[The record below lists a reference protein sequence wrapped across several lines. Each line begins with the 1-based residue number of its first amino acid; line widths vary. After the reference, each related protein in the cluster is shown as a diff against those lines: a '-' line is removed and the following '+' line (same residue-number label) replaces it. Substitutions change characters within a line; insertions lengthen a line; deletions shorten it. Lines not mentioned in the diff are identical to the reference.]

1 MRETDMADYIQYDP
15 RTGYVSLYC
24 GNVWY
29 AYKANQVP
37 IGHGGMGDVLRGK
50 NLQDGT
56 AVAIKRVHDRFADIP
71 EIRQRARVEAGY
83 AFRHPH
89 LVEMIGCCESVT
101 GRGPIFI
108 ISKFV
113 YGQTIDSFIKDVL
126 RDIDYAPLEKRV
138 ISMMMPVLDALEYIH
153 GLNIVHMDIKPN
165 NIMVERGRNVRLM
178 DLGIAFTPRKNKMV
192 DLNGNSSQ
200 SGLLG
205 TPKYAAPEQF
215 DAVNNT
221 IDRRADIYQFGV
233 TLYELLA
240 GYNPFNANS
249 LQEAVNMHKK
259 NILPQSP
266 CISDATLRVLRKAA
280 HPSLE
285 QRYNNVGELR
295 NDLQAVLDTPEPKP
309 PIFDGFFDRLKHRFH
324 H

>member
-1 MRETDMADYIQYDP
+1 MTETDMADYIQYDP

-24 GNVWY
+24 GNAWY

-101 GRGPIFI
+101 GRGPVFI

-126 RDIDYAPLEKRV
+126 RDLDHATLEKRV
-138 ISMMMPVLDALEYIH
+138 ISMMLPVLDALEYIH
-153 GLNIVHMDIKPN
+153 SLNIVHMDIKPN

-200 SGLLG
+200 SGLMG

-240 GYNPFNANS
+240 GFNPFNANN
-249 LQEAVNMHKK
+249 LQEAVNKHKT
-259 NILPQSP
+259 NILPQFP
-266 CISDATLRVLRKAA
+266 CISDATLRVLRRAA
-280 HPSLE
+280 SPARE
-285 QRYNNVGELR
+285 QRYANVTDLR
-295 NDLQAVLDTPEPKP
+295 NDLQAVLNAPDSEE
-309 PIFDGFFDRLKHRFH
+309 GFFDRLRHRFRH
-324 H
+324 

>member
-1 MRETDMADYIQYDP
+1 MTETDMADYIQYDP

-24 GNVWY
+24 GNAWY

-101 GRGPIFI
+101 GRGPVFI

-126 RDIDYAPLEKRV
+126 RDLDHATLEKRV
-138 ISMMMPVLDALEYIH
+138 ISMMLPVLDALEYIH
-153 GLNIVHMDIKPN
+153 SLNIVHMDIKPN

-200 SGLLG
+200 SGLMG

-240 GYNPFNANS
+240 GFNPFNANN
-249 LQEAVNMHKK
+249 LQEAVNKHKT

-266 CISDATLRVLRKAA
+266 CISDATLRVLRRAA
-280 HPSLE
+280 NPSRE
-285 QRYNNVGELR
+285 QRYANVTDLR
-295 NDLQAVLDTPEPKP
+295 NDLQAVLNAPDSEE
-309 PIFDGFFDRLKHRFH
+309 GFFDRLRHRFRH
-324 H
+324 